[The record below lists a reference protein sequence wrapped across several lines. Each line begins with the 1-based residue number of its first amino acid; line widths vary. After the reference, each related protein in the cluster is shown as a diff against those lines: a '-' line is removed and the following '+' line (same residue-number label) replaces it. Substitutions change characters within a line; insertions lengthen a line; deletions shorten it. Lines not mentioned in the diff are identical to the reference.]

1 MLGYFAILPALSI
14 LLCISLGIF
23 IIFRNPGHPTN
34 IGFVLGMLSLV
45 IIETGHA
52 LILLSDFKPALISSG
67 IHITLVGEALLPVTW
82 LIFSLNFARA
92 NHVDILHRW
101 LPILV
106 AMAVISF
113 IFGILT
119 TSPLF
124 VSLPSSD
131 DIEYIDIINT
141 HFILGPFGR
150 YFYIYLIIGLV
161 LNLIQLENTLR
172 SSEGIQRRH
181 IKYVLFGVGAILAFS
196 IYLSTQ
202 ALLFSSL
209 TAQTIPVF
217 SAAVIISVSIIAL
230 FIVKNRLLDVDIS
243 ISRYVIYNS
252 LTVLIVGLYL
262 LSVSIVTYGIKYFKT
277 PFDYFFI
284 PLFIFVSIL
293 SLVFLLFAEKL
304 KRKVQLFI
312 IRHFYRQKYEFRDKW
327 METIEKISSKR
338 SVEEVYKTLIRMI
351 SDTMGVTEIFLW
363 IYNPVTNDYYLTDSN
378 LKIGHIRIENSHP
391 IIQYIKFNM
400 EPFSINALKN
410 GEASS
415 RENYREINAL
425 LTETGAELC
434 SPLIA
439 GNEIVG
445 FLLQGKD
452 IPGEPY
458 RKDDFGFLKA
468 VTTQAA
474 VQIKNIRLIQEL
486 IASKEIESFHKM
498 VSFIMHDLKNLTN
511 SLSLVNQN
519 AKYNMDNPEFQK
531 DAMKTIED
539 TVFRMKELIERL
551 SSLPRD
557 IELKKESVELKGMVH
572 KVLKKMPVS
581 NNTKNVVVTE
591 EIDDIP
597 LVSIDP
603 EAMEMVF
610 INLLSNAYESIQRD
624 GKIKVGASLNGTY
637 VDIMISDNGIGMS
650 KEFIEKSLFQPFKT
664 TKKGSFGIGLYQCKA
679 VIEAHNGKIKVDS
692 EEGKGTI
699 FTVKL
704 PV

>member
-14 LLCISLGIF
+14 LLCISLGMF
-23 IIFRNPGHPTN
+23 IIFRNPRHPTN
-34 IGFVLGMLSLV
+34 IGFVLGMLSLA

-52 LILLSDFKPALISSG
+52 LILFSDFKPALISSG
-67 IHITLVGEALLPVTW
+67 IHITLIGEALLPVTW
-82 LIFSLNFARA
+82 LIFTLNFARA
-92 NHVDILHRW
+92 NHRDILHRW

-113 IFGILT
+113 IFAILT
-119 TSPLF
+119 TSPFF

-131 DIEYIDIINT
+131 TESIDIINT
-141 HFILGPFGR
+141 RVILGPFGR
-150 YFYIYLIIGLV
+150 YFYIYLIIGLA
-161 LNLIQLENTLR
+161 LNLIQIENTLR

-202 ALLFSSL
+202 ALLFSLL
-209 TAQTIPVF
+209 TIQTIPVF

-230 FIVKNRLLDVDIS
+230 FIAKNRLLDVNIS

-262 LSVSIVTYGIKYFKT
+262 LSVSIVTYVIKYFET

-293 SLVFLLFAEKL
+293 SLVFLIFDEKL
-304 KRKVQLFI
+304 KRKAQLFI

-327 METIEKISSKR
+327 METIERISSKR
-338 SVEEVYKTLIRMI
+338 SVEEVYKTLKRMI

-363 IYNPVTNDYYLTDSN
+363 LYNPVTNDYYLTDSN
-378 LKIGHIRIENSHP
+378 LKTGHIRIENSHP

-410 GEASS
+410 AEASS

-425 LTETGAELC
+425 ITETGAELC
-434 SPLIA
+434 APLIA
-439 GNEIVG
+439 ANEIVG

-452 IPGEPY
+452 ISSEPY

-474 VQIKNIRLIQEL
+474 VQIKNIRLIHEL

-511 SLSLVNQN
+511 SLSLVSQN

-531 DAMKTIED
+531 DAMKAIED

-557 IELKKESVELKGMVH
+557 IELKKEGVELKEMVH

-581 NNTKNVVVTE
+581 NNTKNLVVTE

-597 LVSIDP
+597 LVNIDP

-610 INLLSNAYESIQRD
+610 INLLSNAYESTQKD
-624 GKIKVGASLNGTY
+624 GKIKIKASLNGTY

-679 VIEAHNGKIKVDS
+679 VIEAHNGRIKVDS

-699 FTVKL
+699 FTVRL